1 MCVSSFPYSSGNNAS
16 FQCFCPPSK
25 SVTQNIVYSFLLAS
39 SSCQMPVLRW
49 KLSSCKITSC
59 FIPVLNYFVCGT
71 FCIFTTCAK
80 TRSDVKTFEF
90 LNLSL
95 FHLSLINVFNSV
107 KLVIGRPGYLWV
119 VGWDFFP
126 SFQTALVEIPG
137 LKAALDLFSIILIA
151 AEGPSVFYFISA
163 SCPNTLMEK
172 KLLGAR
178 LHNSF
183 LKLSLNLNIAIN
195 LLWFF

>member
-80 TRSDVKTFEF
+80 TRSKVKTLEF

-95 FHLSLINVFNSV
+95 FHLSLINVFNSA
-107 KLVIGRPGYLWV
+107 KLVIGRPDYLWV
-119 VGWDFFP
+119 VDWGFFP
-126 SFQTALVEIPG
+126 LISNSSGGNSWSKGSSGPIQYYFNSSRGTICI
-137 LKAALDLFSIILIA
+137 LFH
-151 AEGPSVFYFISA
+151 F
-163 SCPNTLMEK
+163 CLM
-172 KLLGAR
+172 
-178 LHNSF
+178 S
-183 LKLSLNLNIAIN
+183 
-195 LLWFF
+195 